1 MVRGRIKKATVLVA
15 GAAAMGML
23 LAGCSAPGQNKNDD
37 GGGNASGPI
46 KIAIVDAQSGQLS
59 SLGAWESKGVKLAF
73 DEQNKAGGIDGRKIA
88 YTVYDDQGDPT
99 VSTNLARKVAS
110 DGNIAMMGTSESA
123 DSLAMAP
130 IMAQNEIPMIT
141 SGQSPKLGQ
150 LHNSFVFL
158 NSPSSTAY
166 DVTLA
171 KYLVSEKGY
180 KSIAMISNNGAY
192 GAGERDA
199 FKAAL
204 KDLGVTPV
212 ADQVVTP
219 DQKDFS
225 SALTS
230 MRGKSPDVLF
240 IGAEEVESGLIV
252 KQARQLGIDAV
263 IAGGAPAGTPVYVKT
278 AGVDNAA
285 GTIVSTPYL
294 GNDTDDQSKKFAA
307 AYEAKYNETA
317 ELHGA
322 KAYDGA
328 KILIQALED
337 SKIATGKDL
346 SDAIRAVTYDGLVGH
361 FEFDENGIGVH
372 ETQIGEIDK
381 DGKLVPVNG

>member
-1 MVRGRIKKATVLVA
+1 MVQRRIKRTVVLLA

-23 LAGCSAPGQNKNDD
+23 LAGCSAPGANKGAKASDS
-37 GGGNASGPI
+37 SGPI

-59 SLGAWESKGVKLAF
+59 SLGDWEAKGAKMAF
-73 DEQNKAGGIDGRKIA
+73 DEQNAAGGIDGRQIS

-99 VSTNLARKVAS
+99 TSTNLANKLAS
-110 DGNIAMMGTSESA
+110 DGNIAMIGTAESA

-130 IMAQNEIPMIT
+130 IMAQNKIPMIT
-141 SGQSPKLGQ
+141 SGQSPQLGE

-180 KSIAMISNNGAY
+180 KDIAMITNNGAY

-204 KDLGVTPV
+204 KDLGVTPL

-230 MRGKSPDVLF
+230 IRGKSPKVLF
-240 IGAEEVESGLIV
+240 IGAEEVETGLIV
-252 KQARQLGIDAV
+252 KQARQLGMDAV

-294 GNDTDDQSKKFAA
+294 GNDTNDQTKKFAA
-307 AYEAKYNETA
+307 AYKAKYNETA

-328 KILIQALED
+328 KILIQALEN
-337 SKIATGKDL
+337 SKVATGQDL
-346 SDAIRAVTYDGLVGH
+346 TDAIRAVKYDGLVGH
-361 FEFDENGIGVH
+361 FDFDANGIGVH

-381 DGKLVPVNG
+381 DGNLVPVNG